1 MAGAFCEVYGDTI
14 ENEIME
20 YILENKEL
28 DFAAGDMAKEL
39 NVSRPKTYEVI
50 KDFESKGYVKKSRI
64 VGKTQLYLLN
74 RENPRIRL
82 FLKTFNECLRIIAEE
97 NSEKELLVAKAIAK
111 KKA

>member
-1 MAGAFCEVYGDTI
+1 MAGAFCEIYGDTI
-14 ENEIME
+14 ENGIME

-39 NVSRPKTYEVI
+39 NVSRPKAYEVI
-50 KDFESKGYVKKSRI
+50 KDFENKGYIKKSRI

-74 RENPRIRL
+74 RENPRVRL